1 MAKKE
6 NQKSLWQ
13 FQGMP
18 GFLDYLI
25 CHREVCD
32 AKASLYLL
40 SVENYPVLILA
51 PMW

>member
-6 NQKSLWQ
+6 NQKNLWE

-18 GFLDYLI
+18 GVLDYLI

-32 AKASLYLL
+32 AKGSLYLL
-40 SVENYPVLILA
+40 SVESHSVLILA
-51 PMW
+51 PM